1 LSSLYIGPNSGID
14 KFEIDIFV
22 LQIILSVSDI
32 IAYPIACFFIATA
45 KRKQIGLKCFLISG
59 VCNFIAGLIT
69 SSPGCTTCV
78 NDIAKLVLIFSAR
91 YCVSY
96 YYGVL
101 FIYVIEIYPEQI
113 RTIGFGTVSAV
124 GAVGGLAVQKVLD
137 FTSRNGH

>member
-1 LSSLYIGPNSGID
+1 M
-14 KFEIDIFV
+14 
-22 LQIILSVSDI
+22 LQIILSISDI
-32 IAYPIACFFIATA
+32 VAYPIACFFIATA
-45 KRKQIGLKCFLISG
+45 KRKQIGLKCFLIAG
-59 VCNFIAGLIT
+59 MCNLVAGLIS
-69 SSPGCTTCV
+69 SSPGCTTCF
-78 NDIAKLVLIFSAR
+78 NDIAKLILIFCAR

-124 GAVGGLAVQKVLD
+124 GSMGALAVQKVMD